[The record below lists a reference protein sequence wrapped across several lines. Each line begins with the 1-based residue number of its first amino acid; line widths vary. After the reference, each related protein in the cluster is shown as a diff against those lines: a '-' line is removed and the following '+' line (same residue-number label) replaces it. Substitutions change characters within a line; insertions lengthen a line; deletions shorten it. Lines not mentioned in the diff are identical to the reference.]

1 MTVPS
6 VLTAVPAGGPPSPTP
21 PRSGVDRALRER
33 IAARLRPHRAAL
45 VSRWYEHQFDPAL
58 AARYAIAGLNGADP
72 GELRQRYVGP
82 LFDLLLAALPEDD
95 GPLAD
100 VYLDERRRY
109 APHLQAPEVL
119 QAYFAE
125 VLPRDADA
133 LLDRLQGEER
143 EGMLRWLEALHQPLL
158 APVAGSPLRVLALGD
173 CLLGEVRVFLLGH
186 ARRSGWA
193 VDLRQLYFSAPQGR
207 ALGTDEATGMLAR
220 FPADL
225 VAMSFLSYEGIPP
238 YAALLRDAD
247 RLGRGEVGPRVA
259 GILGMVRGYVE
270 ALRAKTD
277 VPFLLHNA
285 SGLPLTG
292 WRRRLGFLP
301 PLSTGRRRVL
311 AELNEGLAALA
322 AGLPNVILIDEAGVV
337 ARHGAREASRPVVSA
352 SVVPDSFFH
361 AARLGQFLV
370 EPYADVLDSY
380 RALART
386 KVLCVDFDNT
396 LWEGVM
402 AEGPVRQLPE
412 RQQLLRR
419 LKEAGILLVA
429 VSKNDPASIR
439 WSELALTPDD
449 FVLHKINWDLKAQS
463 IRAAAEQLDLGL
475 DSFVLLD
482 DNPVERELVEAQLP
496 KVRALDSL
504 EPRTWRW
511 LERMQA
517 FPNTRE
523 TAEAR
528 QRTEL
533 YRQQALRKEALA
545 GEVDY
550 PAMMASLG
558 LVAEFGPVT
567 PRDLDRVTEL
577 VQRTNQF
584 NTTTI
589 RYGRQALQDMLQSPS
604 HAVYAAN
611 LADKFGTVGLVGVV
625 IVERQAARVI
635 LDSFIMSCRAMGFE
649 LERLMLA
656 LVREAEGPAREVVG
670 RFVPTDRNGP
680 ASGLY
685 AGQGFEPAGPTEW
698 RLPAGAPG
706 PERPAWFT
714 VRPRGS

>member
-1 MTVPS
+1 MTTPS
-6 VLTAVPAGGPPSPTP
+6 AIVAAPGRSNPTP
-21 PRSGVDRALRER
+21 PTPGPGPGRAQRAHL
-33 IAARLRPHRAAL
+33 AARLRAQRAAL
-45 VSRWYEHQFDPAL
+45 VERWYANQFDPAL
-58 AARYAIAGLNGADP
+58 VARYAVAGLAGADP

-82 LFDLLLAALPEDD
+82 LLDLLLAMVPADD
-95 GPLAD
+95 SRLAD

-109 APHLQAPEVL
+109 APHLQAPDVL

-125 VLPRDADA
+125 VLPRDAAA
-133 LLDRLQGEER
+133 LLERLEGEEHEAMR
-143 EGMLRWLEALHQPLL
+143 HWLEDLHRPLMT
-158 APVAGSPLRVLALGD
+158 PVAGTPMRILALGD

-186 ARRSGWA
+186 ARRAGWS

-207 ALGTDEATGMLAR
+207 ALGTDEASGMLAQ

-247 RLGRGEVGPRVA
+247 RLRAGEIGARVG
-259 GILGMVRGYVE
+259 GLLGMVRGYVE
-270 ALRAKTD
+270 ALRARTD

-292 WRRRLGFLP
+292 WRRRLGFLD
-301 PLSTGRRRVL
+301 PLSPGRRRVL
-311 AELNEGLAALA
+311 AEVNEGLAALA
-322 AGLPNVILIDEAGVV
+322 AGLPNVILLDEAGVV
-337 ARHGAREASRPVVSA
+337 ARHGAREASQPVVPP

-370 EPYADVLDSY
+370 EPYADVLESY

-402 AEGPVRQLPE
+402 AEGPVRQFRE

-419 LKEAGILLVA
+419 LKDAGILLVA
-429 VSKNDPASIR
+429 VSKNDPSSIR
-439 WSELALTPDD
+439 WEELALTPED
-449 FVLHKINWDLKAQS
+449 FVLQKINWDLKSQS

-496 KVRALDSL
+496 RVRALDSL
-504 EPRTWRW
+504 EPRTWHW
-511 LERMQA
+511 LERMLA

-533 YRQQALRKEALA
+533 YRQQAQRKEALA

-589 RYGRQALQDMLQSPS
+589 RYGRQALQAMLDSAS

-611 LADKFGTVGLVGVV
+611 LSDKFGTVGLVGVV
-625 IVERQAARVI
+625 IVERQPGRAV

-656 LVREAEGPAREVVG
+656 LVREAEGVDRELVG

-685 AGQGFEPAGPTEW
+685 PGQGFESTGPTEW
-698 RLPAGAPG
+698 RLPAGVVG

-714 VRPRGS
+714 VRSRAS